1 MSGTL
6 IGSAFDRGGLVAAV
20 LVILAVAGVY
30 VLKNSI
36 EPLNKLRDASLARKG
51 KLRALQS
58 KDASTAIAQLLGLL
72 DEERAN
78 RASDEARFQK
88 ALAERDR
95 KNDTV
100 EAENDVL
107 RNRLIDQRS
116 EYERKFID
124 LEARLR
130 QALDEV
136 ARVRRRIENTP
147 PEAAR

>member
-1 MSGTL
+1 MSGTFL
-6 IGSAFDRGGLVAAV
+6 GAALERAGPAAAV
-20 LVILAVAGVY
+20 LVILVAAGVY
-30 VLKNSI
+30 VLRNSI
-36 EPLNKLRDASLARKG
+36 EPLNKLRDASVARKG

-58 KDASTAIAQLLGLL
+58 KDDTTAIAQLLGLL

-78 RASDEARFQK
+78 RAAADARCDRVATEK
-88 ALAERDR
+88 DR
-95 KNDTV
+95 KIDAL

-130 QALDEV
+130 DALDEV

>member
-36 EPLNKLRDASLARKG
+36 EPLNKLRDASVARKG

-58 KDASTAIAQLLGLL
+58 KDDATAIAQLLGLL
-72 DEERAN
+72 DEERAH